1 MSRYSRWVLLGAV
14 TAGVGL
20 WPVAGV
26 LAAEGGDA
34 CAMLQKADVEV
45 AFAPRKFDSG
55 KPGYA
60 VKGSRRRRRGLK
72 LHVHISRRHGKR
84 SW

>member
-34 CAMLQKADVEV
+34 RKTTGTKQPGQIYFPVLFDNIFGLQHFGD
-45 AFAPRKFDSG
+45 
-55 KPGYA
+55 
-60 VKGSRRRRRGLK
+60 
-72 LHVHISRRHGKR
+72 IS
-84 SW
+84 